1 MKSTSRTTSR
11 LLQATILL
19 ILSAILLPGCGPA
32 KPDGVDKGDYLA
44 PARHNPPGTRM
55 DGGG

>member
-1 MKSTSRTTSR
+1 
-11 LLQATILL
+11 LQATILL